1 VEFLSTRLVVAC
13 FGDSGSL
20 TAIATAR
27 QRVGTEVIAVAF
39 DLGAGDSLGGMKE
52 AALAAGATRCHALD
66 VREEFAREVIIL
78 SARDAGAAGVD
89 QNATLA
95 TLAAAF
101 VDRTLQSVA
110 SLEGGRAIRPTSIP
124 LHRAV
129 DARPL
134 ALGPA
139 LLGIRFEKGIP
150 VAINGIRMTLT
161 ELFESVETISG
172 RSALEILSLAY
183 REMATIEGDEVT
195 FDVKGA
201 CCTIA
206 TAASVR

>member
-1 VEFLSTRLVVAC
+1 
-13 FGDSGSL
+13 
-20 TAIATAR
+20 
-27 QRVGTEVIAVAF
+27 
-39 DLGAGDSLGGMKE
+39 
-52 AALAAGATRCHALD
+52 
-66 VREEFAREVIIL
+66 VREEFAREVIIP
-78 SARDAGAAGVD
+78 SARDAGPAGVG
-89 QNATLA
+89 QNATFA

-101 VDRTLQSVA
+101 VDRRLQSIA
-110 SLEGGRAIRPTSIP
+110 SLEEGRAIRPTSIP
-124 LHRAV
+124 FHRDV

-139 LLGIRFEKGIP
+139 LLRIRFEKGIP

-183 REMATIEGDEVT
+183 RELAGIEGDEVT

-201 CCTIA
+201 CGTIA
-206 TAASVR
+206 TAAACVE